1 MDSHNF
7 KLANRR
13 AQRLQASVPRAISA
27 RFERRSG
34 RIVVDLSPNIA
45 LTFSPEIVQGL
56 ENAVASQLNRI
67 EISPSGFGLHFPK
80 LDADIYIPALL
91 EGCLGSRRWMAAK
104 LGRSGGQSRSSA
116 KKRAS
121 RANGALG
128 GRPRK
133 AAKR

>member
-1 MDSHNF
+1 MDSRSL

-13 AQRLQASVPRAISA
+13 AQSLQASVPRAIAA

-34 RIVVDLSPNIA
+34 RVVVDLGPNIA
-45 LTFSPEIVQGL
+45 LTFSPENVHGL
-56 ENAVASQLNRI
+56 ENAVPSQLNRI
-67 EISPSGFGLHFPK
+67 EISPSGFGLHFPR

-91 EGCLGSRRWMAAK
+91 EGCLGSKRWMAAH

-128 GRPRK
+128 GRPR
-133 AAKR
+133 RRIR